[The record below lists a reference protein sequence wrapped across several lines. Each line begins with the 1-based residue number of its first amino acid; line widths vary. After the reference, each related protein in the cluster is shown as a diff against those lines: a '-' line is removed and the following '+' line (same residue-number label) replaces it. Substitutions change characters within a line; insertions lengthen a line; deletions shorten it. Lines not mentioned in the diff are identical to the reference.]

1 VALVVARVMMRARE
15 RVALVA
21 RVTTRARKIVAV
33 ARVTKR
39 ARAVLLRGGDG
50 IDIHNNYM

>member
-1 VALVVARVMMRARE
+1 MMRARE

-21 RVTTRARKIVAV
+21 RVTKRARKRVAF

-39 ARAVLLRGGDG
+39 AREIQLRVMMKTGQQGRV
-50 IDIHNNYM
+50 